1 MEHVFSLRAHLKHL
15 SGISNHAQTYCRR
28 SDDGS
33 GFSTATK
40 RPVDM
45 NTWILELPRTV
56 PVSLLRALHRHIQ
69 LLPVGVVS
77 EVTASWPPDGGSCL
91 ARKLR
96 PGHCQVTPTAQ
107 HLPAR
112 HIFPVCALGLKTSI
126 TACCCRPVVHQYHK
140 AHSVEKRWNGGSD
153 FCRTDSDLQSG

>member
-1 MEHVFSLRAHLKHL
+1 MHRH
-15 SGISNHAQTYCRR
+15 RR
-28 SDDGS
+28 PDDGCI
-33 GFSTATK
+33 ATK

-140 AHSVEKRWNGGSD
+140 AHSVGGEMEAVIFVGLTQIYSQVR
-153 FCRTDSDLQSG
+153 RTVDAVYYNFWQLAVSLCS